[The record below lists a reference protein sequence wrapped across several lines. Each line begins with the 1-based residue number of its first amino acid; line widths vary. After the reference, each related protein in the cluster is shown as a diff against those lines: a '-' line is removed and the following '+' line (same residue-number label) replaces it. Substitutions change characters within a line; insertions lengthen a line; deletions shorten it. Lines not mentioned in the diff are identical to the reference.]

1 MDRKYSDKEMRA
13 ILDKAIS
20 LQAGQQGT
28 YSKPQIEQSGEELGL
43 SGDLIERAARE
54 IDIPAPPAPA
64 KPRRVRFIGAPA
76 ERDQVMRVER
86 ILSDEE
92 VELLV
97 DTFCSVT
104 GAKGKLRKYGKHWG
118 WNSSRSSNA
127 VLGRGYAI
135 TIRNYESHSEV
146 EVQRTQRGLAGGLFG
161 GIVGGVTG
169 GFGLGF
175 GIPVAI
181 LTGSLLTGG
190 AVLLGIFLFSYAL
203 AFTIYNGVS
212 SGWDNR
218 DREALRRMNLSLE

>member
-28 YSKPQIEQSGEELGL
+28 YSKQQIEQIGEELGL

-146 EVQRTQRGLAGGLFG
+146 EVQRTQRGLVGGLFG

-169 GFGLGF
+169 GFGLGVRDSGGHSHRLSAHRRCGAF
-175 GIPVAI
+175 GNLPVFLRACI
-181 LTGSLLTGG
+181 YHIQWR
-190 AVLLGIFLFSYAL
+190 VIRLG
-203 AFTIYNGVS
+203 
-212 SGWDNR
+212 
-218 DREALRRMNLSLE
+218 

>member
-28 YSKPQIEQSGEELGL
+28 YSKQQIEQIGEELGL

-104 GAKGKLRKYGKHWG
+104 GAKGKLRKYGKHWAG
-118 WNSSRSSNA
+118 THPGRATRCSGGATPSPSGITNRTARSRSSDSTGARRRTFRRHRGRSHRRFRPGVRDSGGHSHRLSAHRRCGAFGNLPVFLRA
-127 VLGRGYAI
+127 CIYHIQWRVIRLG
-135 TIRNYESHSEV
+135 
-146 EVQRTQRGLAGGLFG
+146 
-161 GIVGGVTG
+161 
-169 GFGLGF
+169 
-175 GIPVAI
+175 
-181 LTGSLLTGG
+181 
-190 AVLLGIFLFSYAL
+190 
-203 AFTIYNGVS
+203 
-212 SGWDNR
+212 
-218 DREALRRMNLSLE
+218 